1 MAVRDK
7 YVPEGLIKLLRRD
20 IRGYGT
26 LSTQHQSRM
35 ARHVWQHG
43 VWYNQHKNPKWKGFM
58 SITWQELEKDFG
70 RGGFNAINESLH
82 MFDMTPNWYSKQG
95 QTKGYRPTPVVQEVK
110 DRYLKPRK
118 RELTRLIDSEGRALR
133 RLPNSIGAKTINGND
148 KEVTATAWKNA
159 KILNKIPVDVGTLKA
174 LYSHLLHLRDPDTSD
189 DMFAQAQQQDIEWN
203 IKAVGQLL
211 HLANTDVAGQ
221 GYIFHRYAE
230 ARSGRLYAKG
240 VSLQNTPK
248 VIREAALHG
257 LYDYDFENCHYSI
270 FSQLAGQYDLETPGI
285 THYLNNKKAVRE
297 QLSQEVGI
305 TSGQAK
311 FCLLAN
317 MYGARESAWHENAI
331 PNEIG
336 VDATKVLYSN
346 PLFQT
351 IVSDLDEGRR
361 LILDNWPSSPTKLV
375 NAIGKDIKKTEDP
388 KKKLAHLLQGV
399 EAQALRTVINA
410 MGDDVLLLMHDGFVT
425 SRPIDTNEMERAV
438 EQETGFKMKLAGGV
452 ITLPPSLHF
461 DAQ

>member
-1 MAVRDK
+1 M
-7 YVPEGLIKLLRRD
+7 
-20 IRGYGT
+20 
-26 LSTQHQSRM
+26 
-35 ARHVWQHG
+35 
-43 VWYNQHKNPKWKGFM
+43 
-58 SITWQELEKDFG
+58 
-70 RGGFNAINESLH
+70 
-82 MFDMTPNWYSKQG
+82 
-95 QTKGYRPTPVVQEVK
+95 
-110 DRYLKPRK
+110 
-118 RELTRLIDSEGRALR
+118 
-133 RLPNSIGAKTINGND
+133 
-148 KEVTATAWKNA
+148 
-159 KILNKIPVDVGTLKA
+159 
-174 LYSHLLHLRDPDTSD
+174 
-189 DMFAQAQQQDIEWN
+189 
-203 IKAVGQLL
+203 
-211 HLANTDVAGQ
+211 
-221 GYIFHRYAE
+221 
-230 ARSGRLYAKG
+230 
-240 VSLQNTPK
+240 
-248 VIREAALHG
+248 
-257 LYDYDFENCHYSI
+257 
-270 FSQLAGQYDLETPGI
+270 
-285 THYLNNKKAVRE
+285 
-297 QLSQEVGI
+297 SQEVGI

-317 MYGARESAWHENAI
+317 MYGARESAWHKNAI